1 MGKKGKKSRAGKL
14 TRKDISKQLD
24 SLVENLEE
32 ELNNADIFAP
42 FPSMEDCPLCFLPL
56 SRVPAM
62 SKYQA
67 CCGKRLCKGCSREQ
81 HEILL
86 KAYLEKNAGKKIDPH
101 ADLPKTCPFCRKPP
115 VSSAGGHIRRLEERM
130 LQNDAMA
137 IVHMGTAALN
147 GVLGM
152 SKNELKAIDCFIR
165 AAELG
170 SADACCALAD
180 RFEAGTTLSDDG
192 ESSAF
197 FLKVGA
203 IRGNISSRSLFGL
216 HEYGIGNHE
225 EGIRHWK
232 IAAEAGFQPA
242 LDRLKEI
249 FLANGRMPGKVFIT
263 KEYLDKTFRICH
275 EAQKEVESE
284 ERKKHCDV
292 EKYDDYRC

>member
-14 TRKDISKQLD
+14 TRKDISKRLD
-24 SLVENLEE
+24 SLVEKLEE

-86 KAYLEKNAGKKIDPH
+86 KAYLEKNAGKKIDPL
-101 ADLPKTCPFCRKPP
+101 AVLPQTCPFCRQPL
-115 VSSAGGHIRRLEERM
+115 VSSDDEYVRHLEVRM
-130 LQNDAMA
+130 LQNDPIA
-137 IVHMGTAALN
+137 IFSMGNALLYED
-147 GVLGM
+147 LGM

-170 SADACCALAD
+170 SAEACCALAEC
-180 RFEAGTTLSDDG
+180 FEAGTTLSDDG

-197 FLKVGA
+197 FFKAGA
-203 IRGNISSRSLFGL
+203 IRGDISSRSLFGL
-216 HEYGIGNHE
+216 HEYRIGNHE

-242 LDRLKEI
+242 LDILKKI
-249 FLANGRMPGKVFIT
+249 FLADGQEPGKEFIT
-263 KEYLDKTFRICH
+263 KEYLDKAFRICH